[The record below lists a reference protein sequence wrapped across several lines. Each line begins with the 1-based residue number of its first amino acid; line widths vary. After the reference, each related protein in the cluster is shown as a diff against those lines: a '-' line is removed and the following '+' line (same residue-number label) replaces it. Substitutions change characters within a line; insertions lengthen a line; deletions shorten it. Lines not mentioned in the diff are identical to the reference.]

1 MGKYCCDWCG
11 CTHEE
16 CECSQDATYGE
27 RALARILDIFEN
39 SPGER
44 RLPRLETVRR
54 TGAARGTAL

>member
-1 MGKYCCDWCG
+1 MNKYHCEWCG

-16 CECSQDATYGE
+16 CECPQNQSYGE
-27 RALARILDIFEN
+27 RALARILTIFEN

-44 RLPRLETVRR
+44 RLPRIETVRL